1 LSLGNNFSDYAR
13 IKSCVKIKNSLIK
26 VNTHFQIELLLQNNA
41 MLNALFEYNLTN
53 GYRDKNLQYDELL
66 EKIDERYNFFY
77 ADKCNEIFAKY
88 GQ

>member
-1 LSLGNNFSDYAR
+1 MELKDMNL
-13 IKSCVKIKNSLIK
+13 KPLKISGKMANSVI
-26 VNTHFQIELLLQNNA
+26 VELLLQNNA